1 MYNDEKNKKII
12 AKYREYISE
21 MPSFVKDFF
30 TFFEVTKNA
39 APNTI
44 LAYAYDLEVF
54 FYYLISSNPNINSYA
69 DITLELIDN
78 LTMKDIQEYLSF
90 LVSYTKDGITYT
102 NSETGRARKL
112 TSLRSFYKYYQTVE
126 KSITNNP
133 ASAMPMPKIREK
145 DIIAMDTE
153 EIAEVISTV
162 DKSNLPTKRQQ
173 KWAEKTK
180 YRDMALIITM
190 LGTGIRVSECVGI
203 SLSDIDW
210 KNMSI
215 HITRKG
221 QKEQIVYFNNDVADA
236 LQDYVSNERKP
247 LNSKDDALFLSL
259 KGTRITPRSVER
271 LVKKYAESVGMNKKI
286 TPHKLRSSYGTQLY
300 EATQD
305 PMLVKDALGHANLG
319 TVQKYVRL
327 SEERRK
333 KAGQV
338 AGTWLN
344 KDGDSNKTNDSHSDP
359 AS

>member
-1 MYNDEKNKKII
+1 MPSYNVEKNKKVI
-12 AKYREYISE
+12 AKYREYIKD

-44 LAYAYDLEVF
+44 LAYAYDLDTFF
-54 FYYLISSNPNINSYA
+54 FYLMSNNPAINSYQ
-69 DITLELIDN
+69 DITLEIIDS

-145 DIIAMDTE
+145 DIIAMDID
-153 EIAEVISTV
+153 EISEVISVV
-162 DKSNLPTKRQQ
+162 DQGALSTKRQQ
-173 KWAEKTK
+173 QWAEKTR
-180 YRDMALIITM
+180 YRDMALVITM
-190 LGTGIRVSECVGI
+190 LGTGIRISECVGI
-203 SLSDIDW
+203 NLTDIDW

-215 HITRKG
+215 HVTRKG
-221 QKEQIVYFNNDVADA
+221 QKEQLVYFNNDVADA
-236 LQDYVSNERKP
+236 IQDYINIERKP
-247 LNSKDDALFLSL
+247 LDNKNDALFLSL

-271 LVKKYAESVGMNKKI
+271 IVKKYTETIGMNKKI

-300 EATQD
+300 EMTQD
-305 PMLVKDALGHANLG
+305 PMVVKDALGHANLSA
-319 TVQKYVRL
+319 VQKYVRL
-327 SEERRK
+327 SDERRK
-333 KAGQV
+333 QASQMAG
-338 AGTWLN
+338 AWLKN
-344 KDGDSNKTNDSHSDP
+344 QNE
-359 AS
+359 